1 MVLLDVS
8 HKIEAKGVR
17 FKHVLM
23 FVVLLK
29 LTPSCLQYAAIVL
42 GKTLLCIYRLVISDV
57 DRLFVCARN
66 VMLRV
71 CVRVCV

>member
-29 LTPSCLQYAAIVL
+29 LTPSCLQYAAI
-42 GKTLLCIYRLVISDV
+42 LLRKDSPLHASFSHFGC
-57 DRLFVCARN
+57 
-66 VMLRV
+66 
-71 CVRVCV
+71 